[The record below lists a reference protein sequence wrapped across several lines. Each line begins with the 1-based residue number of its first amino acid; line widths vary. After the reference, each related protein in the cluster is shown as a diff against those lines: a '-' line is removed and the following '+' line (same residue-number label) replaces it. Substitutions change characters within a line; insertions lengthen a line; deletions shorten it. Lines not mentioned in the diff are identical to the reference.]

1 MFDYLVNCYNRSP
14 RLITESDL
22 DQGYLYVKYT
32 EAPYLVL
39 PESLESLKSQHKR
52 KFWYNLNR
60 SQRLYEAKFG
70 ALHFE
75 IIRDQENLDYFLDQA
90 FDLFNKR
97 WKGEYTSAVWKSKD
111 GFRLYKEA
119 MIDLASKGNAFLAV
133 LYDENKM
140 LLSYGY
146 CLEQDNSL
154 YFYQHT
160 TILEPMY
167 RSFSLG
173 KLLICNLLKFAITE
187 GYEKFDFMAGTSKYK
202 YEWTKEAQVI
212 YEVIGSKNLMNYC
225 KYFMIKLRYFLQFNF
240 YTRRFLKFVWYN
252 MEKRIGKI

>member
-1 MFDYLVNCYNRSP
+1 MFDYLVNSYNQSP
-14 RLITESDL
+14 NLITESNL
-22 DQGYLYVKYT
+22 DQGCLYVKYT
-32 EAPYLVL
+32 EAPYLIL
-39 PESLESLKSQHKR
+39 PKSLENLKSQHKR

-60 SQRLYEAKFG
+60 SQRLYEERFG
-70 ALHFE
+70 LLHFE

-90 FDLFNKR
+90 FYLFNKR
-97 WKGEYTSAVWKSKD
+97 WEGEYTSAVWKSKD
-111 GFRLYKEA
+111 GFGLYKEA
-119 MIDLASKGNAFLAV
+119 MINLASKGNAFLAV
-133 LYDENKM
+133 LYDENRK

-146 CLEQDNSL
+146 CLDQNNSL

-167 RSFSLG
+167 RTFSLG
-173 KLLICNLLKFAITE
+173 KLLICSLLKFAITE
-187 GYEKFDFMAGTSKYK
+187 GYEKFDFMAGTSPYK

-212 YEVIGSKNLMNYC
+212 YEVIGSKNFINYC
-225 KYFMIKLRYFLQFNF
+225 KYFVIKLRYFLQFNF

>member
-1 MFDYLVNCYNRSP
+1 MFDYLVNSYNQSP
-14 RLITESDL
+14 SLITESDL

-39 PESLESLKSQHKR
+39 PESLENLKPQHKR

-60 SQRLYEAKFG
+60 SQRLYEARFG

-97 WKGEYTSAVWKSKD
+97 WEGEYTSAVWKSKD

-133 LYDENKM
+133 LYDEKKK

-146 CLEQDNSL
+146 CLDQDNSL

-167 RSFSLG
+167 RTFSLG
-173 KLLICNLLKFAITE
+173 KLLICSLLKFATTE
-187 GYEKFDFMAGTSKYK
+187 GYEKFDFMAGTSPYK

-212 YEVIGSKNLMNYC
+212 YEVIGSKNFINYC